1 MIIFDIETGPLS
13 EEIVLERA
21 KPYTPL
27 EHPGLFNPD
36 SVKLGNIKDPE
47 KIKAKIVEASAKHG
61 EACLEYEKLSD
72 AHRDAWVKAE
82 MGRAALSALTGEVL
96 AIGYH
101 GSDSRD
107 RIQIELSK
115 DTSERDII
123 CDFWR
128 IYDEQYSNGLTMV
141 GHNIFNFDLPFLIRR
156 SWLLGVEVPPSV
168 VVKEKYL
175 SNTVFGCTMLKWSL
189 GDRGSYISLDKL
201 SGLLG
206 GPRKPEG
213 ITGAMFADM
222 MIDDETEALEYLKN
236 DLLMTRH
243 VAIAMDF
250 FVG

>member
-1 MIIFDIETGPLS
+1 MIVFDIETGPLP

-21 KPYTPL
+21 KPYVPL
-27 EHPGLFNPD
+27 EHPGFFNPD

-61 EACLEYEKLSD
+61 DACIEYEKRSCE
-72 AHRDAWVKAE
+72 HREAWVKAE
-82 MGRAALSALTGEVL
+82 MSRAALSALTGEVL
-96 AIGYH
+96 AIGYC
-101 GSDSRD
+101 GSNSKDK
-107 RIQIELSK
+107 IQIELSK
-115 DTSERDII
+115 DTSEREVI
-123 CDFWR
+123 CDFWKT
-128 IYDEQYSNGLTMV
+128 YDEQYSNGLTMV

-156 SWLLGVEVPPSV
+156 SWLLGVMVPPSV

-206 GPRKPEG
+206 GPKKPEG

-222 MIDDETEALEYLKN
+222 MKDNEAGAIEYLKN
-236 DLLMTRH
+236 DLVMTRH

-250 FVG
+250 FEG